1 MKFLFYRV
9 CVCTR
14 QVAGINKVLNTPLRM
29 AHNNGTTNQVLSNHI
44 NTYRMVPVYHG
55 RVQACIFDWAGTVC
69 DAGVFAPVLSFQKLF
84 EAEGVPITDAETR
97 APMGVHKRVHIS
109 EICKTPSV
117 TQRWL
122 SKKGKAPSEADI
134 DRIYDKYLT
143 TTEDVLS
150 NNSSLITGTPETMSV
165 LRSKLG
171 VKIGSTTGYTTEIMA
186 KLRPIAAAEGYAP
199 DCYVTSSDVPVARP
213 SPSMIFLNMVKL
225 DIWNTKCVVKVD
237 DSAAGIVAGLH
248 AGCWT
253 VGIAKT
259 GNYVGLTEEAMKKM
273 DPNELSQ
280 KVDSA
285 RKSLYKAGCHFV
297 IDTIKDLPP
306 VVEEINRR
314 LAMGINP

>member
-14 QVAGINKVLNTPLRM
+14 RAAGINKVFNTPLRILQ
-29 AHNNGTTNQVLSNHI
+29 NSGTTNQNMSTHI

-134 DRIYDKYLT
+134 DRIYNKYLT

-150 NNSSLITGTPETMSV
+150 NNSSLITGTPETMAV
-165 LRSKLG
+165 LRNELG

-186 KLRPIAAAEGYAP
+186 KLRPIAAAEGYSP

-259 GNYVGLTEEAMKKM
+259 GNYVGLTEEAMTKM
-273 DPNELSQ
+273 NPLELSQ